1 MRKAQFGVRIGI
13 AALLVAA
20 AAEILGL
27 KLAYPN
33 GCLSPDPWWL
43 NGWLVGVP
51 LVFAVGGLLAL
62 IVPGRRP
69 VQGPGP
75 LRRSIA
81 LARVVGIVAFVLAPV
96 VFVIN
101 AGMLAGMGFA
111 CVG

>member
-20 AAEILGL
+20 AAEILGF
-27 KLAYPN
+27 KLAPN
-33 GCLSPDPWWL
+33 GCLSPDPWWF

-51 LVFAVGGLLAL
+51 LVLALGGLFAL

-81 LARVVGIVAFVLAPV
+81 LARAVGILAFVLVPV
-96 VFVIN
+96 VVLIN
-101 AGMLAGMGFA
+101 FGLLASIGFS
-111 CVG
+111 CGG